1 MPSLENEGIAADE
14 IGVVL
19 MQDGILKL
27 VDNKLTRTYAKG
39 EDSMV
44 NFYRTLDEQDGK
56 KRCDL
61 EERINIILDESE
73 NLSRKGMD
81 RNIA

>member
-1 MPSLENEGIAADE
+1 MYNEGQTAINLTLNGIYENLADLEKEGIAADE

-44 NFYRTLDEQDGK
+44 HFFRTLD
-56 KRCDL
+56 
-61 EERINIILDESE
+61 
-73 NLSRKGMD
+73 
-81 RNIA
+81 